1 MENTMKRAGQGFL
14 ALLVTLTFPLDGL
27 AQPIGVAPVEL
38 PRWDIDSG
46 FGILDAGHREEK
58 PFSSDE
64 AAAWHL
70 DVGRYV
76 TPHVKLDAGPMLP
89 GSQTVG
95 RRVGPV
101 DGLPREFD
109 IFEWAVATV
118 RPTIV
123 SAAFTYQFRD
133 NELVHPY
140 LSAGVRMIWQAE
152 HTFRAAQTI
161 RPRGVPILVPGVDER
176 TTSVVA
182 RPFIALGCKSYFN
195 SRVFMRPEVLVAFG
209 PSGYS
214 HSTWRIGAGVDF

>member
-1 MENTMKRAGQGFL
+1 MTRAGLL
-14 ALLVTLTFPLDGL
+14 ACLVTLTLPLDAL
-27 AQPIGVAPVEL
+27 AQRSAIGVAPVEL
-38 PRWDIDSG
+38 PKWDISSS
-46 FGILDAGHREEK
+46 FGVLDAGHREEK

-70 DVGRYV
+70 DVGHYL
-76 TPHVKLDAGPMLP
+76 TPHLKLEAGLTLT

-101 DGLPREFD
+101 PGLPREFD

-118 RPTIV
+118 RPTII

-133 NELVHPY
+133 NEFVHPY
-140 LSAGVRMIWQAE
+140 LSAGVRTIWQAE

-161 RPRGVPILVPGVDER
+161 RPRGVPIFVPGVDAR
-176 TTSVVA
+176 TTSMIA
-182 RPFIALGCKSYFN
+182 RPFVALGCKSYFN
-195 SRVFMRPEVLVAFG
+195 SRVFMRPEALVAFG